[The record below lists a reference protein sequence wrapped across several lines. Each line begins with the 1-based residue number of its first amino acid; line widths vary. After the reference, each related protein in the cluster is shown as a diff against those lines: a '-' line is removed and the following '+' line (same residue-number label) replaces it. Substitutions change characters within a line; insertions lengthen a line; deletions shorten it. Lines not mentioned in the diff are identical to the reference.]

1 MVPGRGLAPVV
12 LVALISFVAGC
23 SGSPGTTGSPAPT
36 PAGTMPIAEPST
48 TAIGGVATPKATQ
61 PGWRVAGTVEG
72 GGTLVAF
79 DAGYVITGIG
89 REVSF
94 SPDGHDWQLVVLPW
108 TTGRSN
114 GVEMDARIIT
124 IGAAGRYAV
133 AVGYADKKPCEPS
146 SGDGGPPPCGRR
158 PVSWVTEN
166 GIDWVASEADDIA
179 VEAFSYQGFER
190 IWPVDGGWD
199 AALGQELILPDAS
212 ALAHSDDGLHWRA
225 LAPVPGSA
233 TGDAPAE
240 HVGGVGST
248 DGRRIIWT
256 FDEADKIG
264 ALLRRP
270 DVARPPGRWPGSH
283 DHREPRPVCAGPA
296 VAHWRLQVGRGRIAA
311 PVGLGRRH
319 RVRGGHAPAC
329 IRDGRRDQVVGAMA
343 GAVSGARRRRQQT
356 GGNLVECR
364 RRGMGPGTSDDGGLA
379 VHRTA
384 GRCSVEPGSGRRVR
398 SGWGRSRWPNPS
410 AARVIPGFLRSTAY
424 DLRAGCSR

>member
-1 MVPGRGLAPVV
+1 
-12 LVALISFVAGC
+12 
-23 SGSPGTTGSPAPT
+23 
-36 PAGTMPIAEPST
+36 MPIAEPSA

-256 FDEADKIG
+256 FDEADNMVRLWRSEGKAWTVLQDVGPGVTITASLGPSAPGQPWLIG
-264 ALLRRP
+264 GSKWDEEESPRLWVSADGIGFEEATLPRASETGAGIRSLVRWQGRYLALAGDGNRPAAIWSSADGEEWALEPAMTEGWPYIEQLVVAPSNLAAVVGSGPDGDDPDGRTLLLR
-270 DVARPPGRWPGSH
+270 
-283 DHREPRPVCAGPA
+283 E
-296 VAHWRLQVGRGRIAA
+296 
-311 PVGLGRRH
+311 
-319 RVRGGHAPAC
+319 
-329 IRDGRRDQVVGAMA
+329 
-343 GAVSGARRRRQQT
+343 
-356 GGNLVECR
+356 
-364 RRGMGPGTSDDGGLA
+364 
-379 VHRTA
+379 
-384 GRCSVEPGSGRRVR
+384 
-398 SGWGRSRWPNPS
+398 
-410 AARVIPGFLRSTAY
+410 
-424 DLRAGCSR
+424 

>member
-1 MVPGRGLAPVV
+1 MVPGRGLAPAV

-23 SGSPGTTGSPAPT
+23 AGSPGITGSPGPT
-36 PAGTMPIAEPST
+36 PAGTVPIAEPST

-61 PGWRVAGTVEG
+61 PGWRVAGTVEW

-108 TTGRSN
+108 TTGTSN
-114 GVEMDARIIT
+114 GAEMDARILT

-146 SGDGGPPPCGRR
+146 SGDGGAPPCGRR

-256 FDEADKIG
+256 FDEADNMVRLWRSEGNAWTVLQDVGPEVTITASLGPSAPGQPWLIG
-264 ALLRRP
+264 GSQWGDDSPRLWVSADGIDFEEAALPRASETGAGIRSLVRWQGRYLALAGDGYRPAAIWSSADGEEWALEPTMTEGWPYIEQLVVAPSNLAAVLGSGPDGDDPYGRTLLLR
-270 DVARPPGRWPGSH
+270 
-283 DHREPRPVCAGPA
+283 E
-296 VAHWRLQVGRGRIAA
+296 
-311 PVGLGRRH
+311 
-319 RVRGGHAPAC
+319 
-329 IRDGRRDQVVGAMA
+329 
-343 GAVSGARRRRQQT
+343 
-356 GGNLVECR
+356 
-364 RRGMGPGTSDDGGLA
+364 
-379 VHRTA
+379 
-384 GRCSVEPGSGRRVR
+384 
-398 SGWGRSRWPNPS
+398 
-410 AARVIPGFLRSTAY
+410 
-424 DLRAGCSR
+424 

>member
-36 PAGTMPIAEPST
+36 PAGTMPIAEPSA

-256 FDEADKIG
+256 FDEADNMVRLWRSEGKAWTVLQDVGPGATITASLGPSAPGQPWLIG
-264 ALLRRP
+264 GSKWDEEESPRLWVSADGIGFEEATLPRASETGAGIRSLVRWQGRYLALAGDGNRPAAIWSSADGEEWALEPAMTEGWPYIEQLVVAPSNLAAVVGSGPDGDDPDGRTLLLR
-270 DVARPPGRWPGSH
+270 
-283 DHREPRPVCAGPA
+283 E
-296 VAHWRLQVGRGRIAA
+296 
-311 PVGLGRRH
+311 
-319 RVRGGHAPAC
+319 
-329 IRDGRRDQVVGAMA
+329 
-343 GAVSGARRRRQQT
+343 
-356 GGNLVECR
+356 
-364 RRGMGPGTSDDGGLA
+364 
-379 VHRTA
+379 
-384 GRCSVEPGSGRRVR
+384 
-398 SGWGRSRWPNPS
+398 
-410 AARVIPGFLRSTAY
+410 
-424 DLRAGCSR
+424 